1 MAATVWLWCADFSL
15 RGCSCC
21 RAWALG
27 TWASVAVARV
37 LSRPAACGIFPDQR
51 SNPRLLHWQADSLP
65 LDHQGSPTVVL
76 TDHTYTHPVSAGDL
90 SYTLP
95 PEEVPPQARVLKT
108 SSDSLTP
115 SHGFIPQWTTSAFLC
130 IPGCT
135 ISRTLAFIP
144 FASSTFL
151 LYPHCG
157 PHLQRLLSCLCP
169 FRCKD
174 SEIIPTLKMEINRK
188 HPLLALHLPSSCLSY
203 PPPFF
208 S

>member
-1 MAATVWLWCADFSL
+1 MAHRLSCSL
-15 RGCSCC
+15 
-21 RAWALG
+21 L
-27 TWASVAVARV
+27 
-37 LSRPAACGIFPDQR
+37 CGIFPGQGL
-51 SNPRLLHWQADSLP
+51 NLCPLHWQADSLP

-76 TDHTYTHPVSAGDL
+76 TDHTYTHPVSAGGL

-108 SSDSLTP
+108 SSESLTP

-135 ISRTLAFIP
+135 ISCTLAFIP

-157 PHLQRLLSCLCP
+157 PTPSMSSLLPLSLQVQRFQNNP
-169 FRCKD
+169 
-174 SEIIPTLKMEINRK
+174 
-188 HPLLALHLPSSCLSY
+188 HPKKRDK
-203 PPPFF
+203 
-208 S
+208 